1 MLSNV
6 CRLPYQRTERK
17 ATLTAVFVS
26 RGFQCANNDGN
37 TCIARVR
44 TDAKTVA
51 PTGVC
56 SAANI
61 VGVAQAN
68 LPVTMTITA
77 TATSTGDAKVATNTE
92 APEFTLWAP
101 MFQINHRASD
111 LESASKSSA
120 SSSATTTSQPDL
132 PTTTSTLPESATSSA
147 SGSAVAQGGL
157 STGAIAGIVVGA
169 AAGGI
174 LLTVLLG
181 CLWWRRARKRR
192 EEEKYPPSPSTA
204 TWVGADGAGAGS
216 GGYRT
221 HNPGELPT
229 KTEMYFT
236 TPGEMD
242 VPRAPIE
249 LPSEHWSHQLDG
261 RQIETRHG

>member
-1 MLSNV
+1 MS
-6 CRLPYQRTERK
+6 TS
-17 ATLTAVFVS
+17 VS
-26 RGFQCANNDGN
+26 SYREKSHADGCTYFRGFQCANNDGN

-61 VGVAQAN
+61 VGVAQAT

-77 TATSTGDAKVATNTE
+77 TTTSNGAARVATNTE

-111 LESASKSSA
+111 LESASKSTA
-120 SSSATTTSQPDL
+120 SSSATTTSHSDL
-132 PTTTSTLPESATSSA
+132 TTTASTLPESATSSPSA
-147 SGSAVAQGGL
+147 SSSTSPAAQGGL
-157 STGAIAGIVVGA
+157 STGAIAGIAVGA

-174 LLTVLLG
+174 LLAVLLG
-181 CLWWRRARKRR
+181 CLWWRRARKGRA
-192 EEEKYPPSPSTA
+192 EAGYPPSPGTA
-204 TWVGADGAGAGS
+204 TWVGAASVGPGD
-216 GGYRT
+216 YHT
-221 HNPGELPT
+221 HNPEELPT

-236 TPGEMD
+236 APGEMD
-242 VPRAPIE
+242 VPRAPTE
-249 LPSEHWSHQLDG
+249 LPSERWSYQLEG
-261 RQIETRHG
+261 RQMGGARYG